1 MTAVVLSAS
10 RTDHPNGGMALSG
23 GAPALRTL
31 GTVFSTML
39 TKRRAVDHCRVRSSL
54 CRMS

>member
-1 MTAVVLSAS
+1 MS
-10 RTDHPNGGMALSG
+10 RMWMSVSQSETPRGTSDEVPPRL
-23 GAPALRTL
+23 PAMS
-31 GTVFSTML
+31 STWL